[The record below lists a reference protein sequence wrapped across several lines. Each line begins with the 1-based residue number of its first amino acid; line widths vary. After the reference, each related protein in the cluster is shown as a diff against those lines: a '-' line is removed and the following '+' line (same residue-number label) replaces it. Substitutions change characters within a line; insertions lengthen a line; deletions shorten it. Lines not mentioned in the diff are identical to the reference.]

1 MSPEQGHRGGWPLSW
16 VVGLTL
22 VLLLAAATGM
32 VAGTGYQTAQRS
44 TDLVWRSLAD
54 NVADRTTGEVA
65 ALLQPAMPLAAL
77 GDALMAEGDLDPAD
91 PTGMLTFMEHA
102 LDANPGFTWISF
114 SDVDGRY
121 TTVYRWPVEDRS
133 EIRSSIRTQVE
144 ADRTPYA
151 GPLRDP
157 PVTLYQVARRV
168 LDGPNAGQWEPLED
182 ELRSYDPRVRP
193 FYLAAQDAESGI
205 WVDPFIF
212 VSRQQPGVSY
222 ALASRTPDGEL
233 RGIWSI
239 EFECEPLSVL
249 LADVEVS
256 PNGRVY
262 VLSQNGAVV
271 GHPGGKVADLREE
284 IAAIWQ
290 AEEHPD
296 LMLRE
301 AWNQLQS
308 QPASDA
314 PFVAGDNLVMA
325 RPFDG
330 DLGLPWLVLTVVP
343 RDDFFAAVDRQ
354 AQRSM
359 AIAGG
364 VVLLALVLSFVLSRI
379 LSRPFAAVRTEMYR
393 MAHFDLR
400 EGALPT
406 GSSPI
411 REVNDMSRAAH
422 AMKQGLR
429 SFGKYV
435 PRELVLQLMQSER
448 EAGLEAENREITILF
463 TDIAGFTPIV
473 ESTPPA
479 VMVQA
484 LQEYLEALN
493 APINDHG
500 GTVVQYLG
508 DAVMALWGAPR
519 RSEDHAVQACRAALV
534 MKGVVDQLLHEFEG
548 RGWPGFPTR
557 FGIQTG
563 EVMVGNIGARNRFN
577 YGCLGDPVNTAA
589 RLEGLN
595 KLYQTLILVGGPTA
609 AQVGD
614 QLVLREVDTVRVKG
628 RSTGLSVYEVFA
640 DPSTMTPEQI
650 DGLASYAAALALY
663 RAARFEEAAP
673 QFAAADALLGGDGP
687 SQVMGARCTTLLDQ
701 PPQPGWD
708 GAYVMHRK

>member
-1 MSPEQGHRGGWPLSW
+1 MTPEQGQRRGLPLSW
-16 VVGLTL
+16 VVGLAL

-44 TDLVWRSLAD
+44 TELVWRSLAD
-54 NVADRTTGEVA
+54 NVADRTTGEAA
-65 ALLQPAMPLAAL
+65 ALLQPAMPLASL

-91 PTGMLTFMEHA
+91 RDGMLAFMEHA

-121 TTVYRWPVEDRS
+121 TTVYRWPDGDRVEV
-133 EIRSSIRTQVE
+133 RSSVRTQVE
-144 ADRTPYA
+144 PDGTPHL
-151 GPLRDP
+151 GPPRDP
-157 PVTLYQVARRV
+157 PITRYEVARRV
-168 LDGPNAGQWEPLED
+168 LDGPEAGGWAPLSD
-182 ELRSYDPRVRP
+182 EIRSYDPRVRP
-193 FYLAAQDAESGI
+193 FYLAAQGAEGGI

-212 VSRQQPGVSY
+212 VSRQQPGVAY
-222 ALASRTPDGEL
+222 ALASRTVDGQL
-233 RGIWSI
+233 RGVWSI
-239 EFECEPLSVL
+239 EFECEPLSAL
-249 LADVEVS
+249 LADVDVS

-262 VLSQNGAVV
+262 VLSQDGAVV
-271 GHPGGKVADLREE
+271 GHPGGDVADLRGEV
-284 IAAIWQ
+284 AAIWH
-290 AEEHPD
+290 AEDHPD
-296 LMLRE
+296 PMLRE
-301 AWNQLQS
+301 AWAQLQS

-314 PFVAGDNLVMA
+314 PFEAGENLVMA

-330 DLGLPWLVLTVVP
+330 ELGLPWLVLTVVP
-343 RDDFFAAVDRQ
+343 RDDFFADVDRQ

-359 AIAGG
+359 VIAAG
-364 VVLLALVLSFVLSRI
+364 VAVLALVLSFVLSRI

-406 GSSPI
+406 RSSPI

-422 AMKQGLR
+422 TMKQGLR

-479 VMVQA
+479 VMLRA
-484 LQEYLEALN
+484 LQTYLDALN
-493 APINDHG
+493 TPINAHG

-508 DAVMALWGAPR
+508 DAVMALWGAPS
-519 RSEDHAVQACRAALV
+519 RSEDHAVQACRAALA
-534 MKGVVDQLLHEFEG
+534 MKGVVEQLLEEFEE

-595 KLYQTLILVGGPTA
+595 KLYRTLILVGSPTA

-614 QLVLREVDTVRVKG
+614 ALVLREVDTVRVKG
-628 RSTGLSVYEVFA
+628 RSTGLKVYEVFA
-640 DPSTMTPEQI
+640 EPSSMTPDMV
-650 DGLASYAAALALY
+650 DGLAAYASGLELY
-663 RAARFEEAAP
+663 RATRFGEAAER
-673 QFAAADALLGGDGP
+673 FAAADTLLAGDGP
-687 SQVMGARCTTLLDQ
+687 SQVMGDRCTILREQ
-701 PPQPGWD
+701 PPQPDWD